1 VTDCIFCMIANGT
14 IPATVVWQDERVV
27 AFADVSPQAPVHV
40 LVVPREHYDGLGS
53 DVPADLLAAL
63 FGAVPRVAEA
73 AGVAGSGYRVIVNTG
88 ADAAQSVAHLHVHLL
103 GGATMSE
110 GMLRLA

>member
-40 LVVPREHYDGLGS
+40 LIIPRGHYDGLGS
-53 DVPADLLAAL
+53 DVPPEVLAAL
-63 FGAVPRVAEA
+63 FGAVPLVAEA

-88 ADAAQSVAHLHVHLL
+88 ADAGQSVPHLHLHLL
-103 GGATMSE
+103 GGAVLSE
-110 GMLRLA
+110 GLVRLA